1 MKSHALGLSRSN
13 EGILSYENGAYEEAT
28 NPAPYVTRES
38 ERGVDLPLGRHA
50 DIKNG
55 RGEVYRISV
64 DDNNDFESPDYD
76 GSDLSTGSRQRWGN
90 CGVQLSRSIV
100 FFQKYIPHTRKPE
113 PGSRAWLPLQAQH
126 GGGQLLILIFLVSGH
141 IGI

>member
-1 MKSHALGLSRSN
+1 MGRTYLRLDLIDPLSSLTFPFRLYKLVLRNRMKSHALGLSRSN

-28 NPAPYVTRES
+28 RED

-50 DIKNG
+50 GIKNG

-76 GSDLSTGSRQRWGN
+76 GSDLSTASRQR
-90 CGVQLSRSIV
+90 
-100 FFQKYIPHTRKPE
+100 
-113 PGSRAWLPLQAQH
+113 
-126 GGGQLLILIFLVSGH
+126 
-141 IGI
+141 

>member
-28 NPAPYVTRES
+28 TPAPYVTRED

-76 GSDLSTGSRQRWGN
+76 GSDLSTGSRQRWETAVYN
-90 CGVQLSRSIV
+90 
-100 FFQKYIPHTRKPE
+100 
-113 PGSRAWLPLQAQH
+113 
-126 GGGQLLILIFLVSGH
+126 
-141 IGI
+141 